1 MIITVSEKEDKVL
14 IRKDTLNLRRKYG
27 RTQRVDV
34 IERDAFIPKG
44 LEEEI
49 KEDILNRKAILA
61 TDIAIKYDVR
71 VSTVKK
77 LLEKYEKEG
86 IIELYDSSLKLTI
99 YVPSS

>member
-1 MIITVSEKEDKVL
+1 MSEKEDKVL
-14 IRKDTLNLRRKYG
+14 FRKDTLNLRRKYG
-27 RTQRVDV
+27 RSQRIDV

-49 KEDILNRKAILA
+49 KKDILNRKAILA

-86 IIELYDSSLKLTI
+86 IIQLHDPSLKINI
-99 YVPSS
+99 YVPIS